1 MEKDTISEIVNDLK
15 AKRDCLSLFH
25 ECLKQESDKWNKT
38 IIVMSLLNG
47 MIESTKLQLGLTTD
61 LFKLMPIFLS
71 SIIAIIS
78 SLIKFKEFPQK
89 MEVIIQSQSLL
100 TNCLNKARN
109 KTNCDAEI
117 LEDYHKALEY
127 LEVSIYPDLRKKFL
141 KQSHKNLIEI
151 MKMENKYY
159 TAVDAVNEGQ
169 TPDTSSDDT
178 PLTSPHYP
186 PQHEE
191 EQKSEVEDP
200 VSPRHAEV

>member
-1 MEKDTISEIVNDLK
+1 MEKDTICEIVNDLK

-25 ECLKQESDKWNKT
+25 ECLKHESDKWNKT

-47 MIESTKLQLGLTTD
+47 MIESTKLQLGLEAD
-61 LFKLMPIFLS
+61 AFKLMPIFLS

-89 MEVIIQSQSLL
+89 MEVIIQSSSLL

-109 KTNCDAEI
+109 KTICDAEI

-159 TAVDAVNEGQ
+159 TNIDLVNEGSQ
-169 TPDTSSDDT
+169 PETSSEDT
-178 PLTSPHYP
+178 PTTPRYP
-186 PQHEE
+186 PTEE
-191 EQKSEVEDP
+191 LKVEDP
-200 VSPRHAEV
+200 ESPSHGEV